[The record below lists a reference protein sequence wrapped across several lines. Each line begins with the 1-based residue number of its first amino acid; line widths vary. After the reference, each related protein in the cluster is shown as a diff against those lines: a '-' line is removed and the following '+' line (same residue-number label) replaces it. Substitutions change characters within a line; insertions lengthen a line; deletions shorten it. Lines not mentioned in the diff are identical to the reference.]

1 MGKVSV
7 NEIAAKLIER
17 KDLSKKQ
24 ATAFVN
30 DMFDIIQ
37 SGLEKDKAVK
47 VKGFGTFKIISVDDR
62 ESINVNTGE
71 RVLIEG
77 HSKITFTPDSVIKE
91 LVNKP
96 FSQFETVVMKASVNE
111 IASKLI
117 ERKGLS
123 KKQAAAFVNDMF
135 DIIQRGLEEEDTVK
149 VKGLGIFKII
159 SMDDREEIDVNTGER
174 VLIDGSRKITF
185 TPDPVMKELVNKP
198 FSQFETV
205 VLKDGVDFDDM
216 EKMPMAMQRVEEEKT
231 VASTVAKVESAPAV
245 DLNVEPK
252 PVIEEPKPVI
262 EEPKPVI
269 EEPKPVIDEPKPVI
283 EEPKPVIEEPKP
295 VIEEPKPV
303 IEEPKPVIDEPKPV
317 IDEPKPVI
325 DEPKPVIEEPKPVI
339 DEPKP
344 VIEEPKPV
352 IEESKPVIEEF
363 SDIPEDSEESPVEET
378 YEEKPS
384 GAWKKWIFLVL
395 FCIVSF
401 AAGYFASNIKSLIP
415 EAQEPKELAKQEETP
430 KPQPKKA
437 VDSVKQDTM
446 PNKEM
451 TAKAEAAVSVP
462 QSEVKAVTKSEV
474 KPAAKPDVKPVAKP
488 EVKPSAKPEPK
499 PEVKPSVESESG
511 TVDSKVY
518 EAMDPRIRY
527 GAYRIIGTDHVEKVK
542 ETDNLARIC
551 KRTLGPGME
560 CYIEAYNGIKGDASL
575 KPGQYIKIP
584 KLIIKK
590 KKPKNTNLN
599 T

>member
-17 KDLSKKQ
+17 KDLSKRQ

-77 HSKITFTPDSVIKE
+77 HSKITFTPD
-91 LVNKP
+91 
-96 FSQFETVVMKASVNE
+96 
-111 IASKLI
+111 
-117 ERKGLS
+117 
-123 KKQAAAFVNDMF
+123 
-135 DIIQRGLEEEDTVK
+135 
-149 VKGLGIFKII
+149 
-159 SMDDREEIDVNTGER
+159 
-174 VLIDGSRKITF
+174 
-185 TPDPVMKELVNKP
+185 PVMKELVNKP

-205 VLKDGVDFDDM
+205 ILKDGVDFDDM

-231 VASTVAKVESAPAV
+231 VASTVAKVESAQAV
-245 DLNVEPK
+245 DLNVES
-252 PVIEEPKPVI
+252 
-262 EEPKPVI
+262 
-269 EEPKPVIDEPKPVI
+269 KPVIDEPKPVI
-283 EEPKPVIEEPKP
+283 EEP
-295 VIEEPKPV
+295 
-303 IEEPKPVIDEPKPV
+303 
-317 IDEPKPVI
+317 
-325 DEPKPVIEEPKPVI
+325 
-339 DEPKP
+339 
-344 VIEEPKPV
+344 
-352 IEESKPVIEEF
+352 KPVIEEF

-378 YEEKPS
+378 YEEKSS

-488 EVKPSAKPEPK
+488 EVKPSVKPEPK

-511 TVDSKVY
+511 TVDPKVY

-527 GAYRIIGTDHVEKVK
+527 GAYMIIGTDHVEKVK

-584 KLIIKK
+584 KLKIKK

>member
-159 SMDDREEIDVNTGER
+159 SMDDREEIDGSTGER

-205 VLKDGVDFDDM
+205 ILKDGVDFDDM

-269 EEPKPVIDEPKPVI
+269 EEPKH
-283 EEPKPVIEEPKP
+283 VIEEPKP

-317 IDEPKPVI
+317 IEV
-325 DEPKPVIEEPKPVI
+325 
-339 DEPKP
+339 
-344 VIEEPKPV
+344 
-352 IEESKPVIEEF
+352 F

-378 YEEKPS
+378 YEEKSS

-511 TVDSKVY
+511 TVDPKVY

>member
-205 VLKDGVDFDDM
+205 ILKDGVDFDDM

-231 VASTVAKVESAPAV
+231 VASAVAKVESAPAV
-245 DLNVEPK
+245 DLNV
-252 PVIEEPKPVI
+252 EPKPVI

-295 VIEEPKPV
+295 VI
-303 IEEPKPVIDEPKPV
+303 
-317 IDEPKPVI
+317 
-325 DEPKPVIEEPKPVI
+325 DEPKPVIEEP
-339 DEPKP
+339 
-344 VIEEPKPV
+344 
-352 IEESKPVIEEF
+352 KPVIEEF

-378 YEEKPS
+378 YEEKSS

-542 ETDNLARIC
+542 ETDNLAKIC

>member
-17 KDLSKKQ
+17 KDLSKRQ

-77 HSKITFTPDSVIKE
+77 HSKITFTPD
-91 LVNKP
+91 
-96 FSQFETVVMKASVNE
+96 
-111 IASKLI
+111 
-117 ERKGLS
+117 
-123 KKQAAAFVNDMF
+123 
-135 DIIQRGLEEEDTVK
+135 
-149 VKGLGIFKII
+149 
-159 SMDDREEIDVNTGER
+159 
-174 VLIDGSRKITF
+174 
-185 TPDPVMKELVNKP
+185 PVMKELVNKP

-205 VLKDGVDFDDM
+205 ILKDGVDFDDM

-231 VASTVAKVESAPAV
+231 VASTVAKVESAQAV
-245 DLNVEPK
+245 DLNVES
-252 PVIEEPKPVI
+252 
-262 EEPKPVI
+262 
-269 EEPKPVIDEPKPVI
+269 
-283 EEPKPVIEEPKP
+283 
-295 VIEEPKPV
+295 
-303 IEEPKPVIDEPKPV
+303 KPVIDEPKPV

-339 DEPKP
+339 
-344 VIEEPKPV
+344 
-352 IEESKPVIEEF
+352 EEF

-378 YEEKPS
+378 YEEKSS

-488 EVKPSAKPEPK
+488 EVKPSVKPEPK

-511 TVDSKVY
+511 TVDPKVY

-527 GAYRIIGTDHVEKVK
+527 GAYMIIGTDHVEKVK

-584 KLIIKK
+584 KLKIKK

>member
-17 KDLSKKQ
+17 KDLSKRQ

-77 HSKITFTPDSVIKE
+77 HSKITFTPD
-91 LVNKP
+91 
-96 FSQFETVVMKASVNE
+96 
-111 IASKLI
+111 
-117 ERKGLS
+117 
-123 KKQAAAFVNDMF
+123 
-135 DIIQRGLEEEDTVK
+135 
-149 VKGLGIFKII
+149 
-159 SMDDREEIDVNTGER
+159 
-174 VLIDGSRKITF
+174 
-185 TPDPVMKELVNKP
+185 PVMKELVNKP

-205 VLKDGVDFDDM
+205 ILKDGVDFDDM

-231 VASTVAKVESAPAV
+231 VASTVAKVESAPSV

-269 EEPKPVIDEPKPVI
+269 EEP
-283 EEPKPVIEEPKP
+283 
-295 VIEEPKPV
+295 
-303 IEEPKPVIDEPKPV
+303 
-317 IDEPKPVI
+317 
-325 DEPKPVIEEPKPVI
+325 
-339 DEPKP
+339 
-344 VIEEPKPV
+344 
-352 IEESKPVIEEF
+352 KPVIEEF

-401 AAGYFASNIKSLIP
+401 VAGYFASNIKSLIP

-511 TVDSKVY
+511 TVDPKVY

-551 KRTLGPGME
+551 ERTLGLRIQQNHLLLLRTFFLYQVPVPFFVVF
-560 CYIEAYNGIKGDASL
+560 L
-575 KPGQYIKIP
+575 RFVR
-584 KLIIKK
+584 
-590 KKPKNTNLN
+590 
-599 T
+599 

>member
-252 PVIEEPKPVI
+252 PVIEEPEPVIEESKPVI

-283 EEPKPVIEEPKP
+283 DEPKPVIEEPKP

-325 DEPKPVIEEPKPVI
+325 EEPKPVI
-339 DEPKP
+339 D
-344 VIEEPKPV
+344 
-352 IEESKPVIEEF
+352 ESKPVIEEF

-378 YEEKPS
+378 YEEKSS

-511 TVDSKVY
+511 TVDPKVY

>member
-252 PVIEEPKPVI
+252 PVIEEPEPVIEESKPVI
-262 EEPKPVI
+262 EES
-269 EEPKPVIDEPKPVI
+269 
-283 EEPKPVIEEPKP
+283 
-295 VIEEPKPV
+295 KPV

-325 DEPKPVIEEPKPVI
+325 DEPKPVI
-339 DEPKP
+339 DEP
-344 VIEEPKPV
+344 
-352 IEESKPVIEEF
+352 KPVIEEF

-378 YEEKPS
+378 YEEKSS

-511 TVDSKVY
+511 TVDPKVY

>member
-1 MGKVSV
+1 M
-7 NEIAAKLIER
+7 
-17 KDLSKKQ
+17 
-24 ATAFVN
+24 
-30 DMFDIIQ
+30 
-37 SGLEKDKAVK
+37 
-47 VKGFGTFKIISVDDR
+47 
-62 ESINVNTGE
+62 
-71 RVLIEG
+71 
-77 HSKITFTPDSVIKE
+77 
-91 LVNKP
+91 
-96 FSQFETVVMKASVNE
+96 
-111 IASKLI
+111 
-117 ERKGLS
+117 
-123 KKQAAAFVNDMF
+123 
-135 DIIQRGLEEEDTVK
+135 
-149 VKGLGIFKII
+149 
-159 SMDDREEIDVNTGER
+159 
-174 VLIDGSRKITF
+174 
-185 TPDPVMKELVNKP
+185 
-198 FSQFETV
+198 
-205 VLKDGVDFDDM
+205 
-216 EKMPMAMQRVEEEKT
+216 
-231 VASTVAKVESAPAV
+231 
-245 DLNVEPK
+245 
-252 PVIEEPKPVI
+252 
-262 EEPKPVI
+262 
-269 EEPKPVIDEPKPVI
+269 
-283 EEPKPVIEEPKP
+283 
-295 VIEEPKPV
+295 
-303 IEEPKPVIDEPKPV
+303 
-317 IDEPKPVI
+317 
-325 DEPKPVIEEPKPVI
+325 
-339 DEPKP
+339 
-344 VIEEPKPV
+344 
-352 IEESKPVIEEF
+352 
-363 SDIPEDSEESPVEET
+363 
-378 YEEKPS
+378 
-384 GAWKKWIFLVL
+384 

-511 TVDSKVY
+511 TVDPKVY

>member
-17 KDLSKKQ
+17 KDLSKRQ

-77 HSKITFTPDSVIKE
+77 HSKITFTPD
-91 LVNKP
+91 
-96 FSQFETVVMKASVNE
+96 
-111 IASKLI
+111 
-117 ERKGLS
+117 
-123 KKQAAAFVNDMF
+123 
-135 DIIQRGLEEEDTVK
+135 
-149 VKGLGIFKII
+149 
-159 SMDDREEIDVNTGER
+159 
-174 VLIDGSRKITF
+174 
-185 TPDPVMKELVNKP
+185 PVMKELVNKP

-205 VLKDGVDFDDM
+205 ILKDGVDFDDM

-269 EEPKPVIDEPKPVI
+269 EEPKPVI
-283 EEPKPVIEEPKP
+283 
-295 VIEEPKPV
+295 
-303 IEEPKPVIDEPKPV
+303 
-317 IDEPKPVI
+317 
-325 DEPKPVIEEPKPVI
+325 
-339 DEPKP
+339 
-344 VIEEPKPV
+344 
-352 IEESKPVIEEF
+352 EEF

-378 YEEKPS
+378 YEEKSS

-401 AAGYFASNIKSLIP
+401 VAGYFASNIKSLIP

-488 EVKPSAKPEPK
+488 EVKSSAKPEPK

-511 TVDSKVY
+511 TVDPKVY

>member
-17 KDLSKKQ
+17 KDLSKRQ

-269 EEPKPVIDEPKPVI
+269 EEPKPVIE
-283 EEPKPVIEEPKP
+283 
-295 VIEEPKPV
+295 
-303 IEEPKPVIDEPKPV
+303 
-317 IDEPKPVI
+317 
-325 DEPKPVIEEPKPVI
+325 
-339 DEPKP
+339 EPKP

-378 YEEKPS
+378 YEEKSS

-401 AAGYFASNIKSLIP
+401 AAGYFVSNIKSLIP

-511 TVDSKVY
+511 TVDPKVY

-584 KLIIKK
+584 KLQIKK

>member
-17 KDLSKKQ
+17 KDLSKRQ

-159 SMDDREEIDVNTGER
+159 SMDDREEIDVNTGEL
-174 VLIDGSRKITF
+174 VLIDRSRKITF

-262 EEPKPVI
+262 EES
-269 EEPKPVIDEPKPVI
+269 KPVI
-283 EEPKPVIEEPKP
+283 EEPKPVIEEP
-295 VIEEPKPV
+295 
-303 IEEPKPVIDEPKPV
+303 
-317 IDEPKPVI
+317 
-325 DEPKPVIEEPKPVI
+325 
-339 DEPKP
+339 
-344 VIEEPKPV
+344 
-352 IEESKPVIEEF
+352 KPVIEEF

-401 AAGYFASNIKSLIP
+401 VAGYFASNIKSLIP

-511 TVDSKVY
+511 TVDPKVY

-584 KLIIKK
+584 KLKIK

>member
-17 KDLSKKQ
+17 KDLSKRQ

-159 SMDDREEIDVNTGER
+159 SMDDREEIDGSTGER

-252 PVIEEPKPVI
+252 PVIEE
-262 EEPKPVI
+262 
-269 EEPKPVIDEPKPVI
+269 
-283 EEPKPVIEEPKP
+283 
-295 VIEEPKPV
+295 
-303 IEEPKPVIDEPKPV
+303 
-317 IDEPKPVI
+317 
-325 DEPKPVIEEPKPVI
+325 
-339 DEPKP
+339 
-344 VIEEPKPV
+344 
-352 IEESKPVIEEF
+352 SKPVIEEF

-378 YEEKPS
+378 YEEKSS

-437 VDSVKQDTM
+437 VDSVKQDIM

-511 TVDSKVY
+511 TVDPKVY

-584 KLIIKK
+584 KLQIKK

>member
-17 KDLSKKQ
+17 KDLSKRQ

-77 HSKITFTPDSVIKE
+77 HSKITFTPD
-91 LVNKP
+91 
-96 FSQFETVVMKASVNE
+96 
-111 IASKLI
+111 
-117 ERKGLS
+117 
-123 KKQAAAFVNDMF
+123 
-135 DIIQRGLEEEDTVK
+135 
-149 VKGLGIFKII
+149 
-159 SMDDREEIDVNTGER
+159 
-174 VLIDGSRKITF
+174 
-185 TPDPVMKELVNKP
+185 PVMKELVNKP

-205 VLKDGVDFDDM
+205 ILKDGVDFDDM
-216 EKMPMAMQRVEEEKT
+216 EKIPMAMQRVEEEKT

-269 EEPKPVIDEPKPVI
+269 DEPKPVI

-303 IEEPKPVIDEPKPV
+303 IEE
-317 IDEPKPVI
+317 
-325 DEPKPVIEEPKPVI
+325 
-339 DEPKP
+339 
-344 VIEEPKPV
+344 
-352 IEESKPVIEEF
+352 SKPVTEEF

-378 YEEKPS
+378 YEEKSS
-384 GAWKKWIFLVL
+384 GVWKKWIFLVL

-401 AAGYFASNIKSLIP
+401 AAGYFVSNIKSLIP

-511 TVDSKVY
+511 TVDPKVY

-551 KRTLGPGME
+551 ERTLGPGME

-584 KLIIKK
+584 KLQVKK

>member
-17 KDLSKKQ
+17 KDLSKRQ

-37 SGLEKDKAVK
+37 RGLEKDKAVK

-262 EEPKPVI
+262 EE
-269 EEPKPVIDEPKPVI
+269 
-283 EEPKPVIEEPKP
+283 
-295 VIEEPKPV
+295 
-303 IEEPKPVIDEPKPV
+303 
-317 IDEPKPVI
+317 
-325 DEPKPVIEEPKPVI
+325 
-339 DEPKP
+339 
-344 VIEEPKPV
+344 
-352 IEESKPVIEEF
+352 F
-363 SDIPEDSEESPVEET
+363 SDIPEDSEESPVEEI
-378 YEEKPS
+378 YEEKSS

-451 TAKAEAAVSVP
+451 TAKAEAAVSEP
-462 QSEVKAVTKSEV
+462 QSGVKAVTKSEV

-511 TVDSKVY
+511 TVDPKVY